1 MNLPS
6 RLAKEGEILVT
17 HKFFAGPI
25 GFASPEELSN
35 AQLCSKGAL
44 SGSWIQAEAGVFGLS
59 VRSAVSAVCIP
70 PGARLKLLSISDAA
84 RAKFGAAAGDE
95 VVFTQITAARN
106 RFRDALRIGGKHEV
120 LLQSLGRGLEIQ
132 VVSLTLTPEPNP
144 QAARLRHYLR
154 SLRGLR
160 RSGSI
165 NRSSHRE
172 MPHWSTFIGTW

>member
-17 HKFFAGPI
+17 HKFFTGPI
-25 GFASPEELSN
+25 GFASPEELRS
-35 AQLCSKGAL
+35 QGAV
-44 SGSWIQAEAGVFGLS
+44 SGSWIQAEVGLFGLS
-59 VRSAVSAVCIP
+59 VRSAVSAVCIA
-70 PGARLKLLSISDAA
+70 PGAQLKLLSISDAA

-120 LLQSLGRGLEIQ
+120 LLQSLGRGLEVQ
-132 VVSLTLTPEPNP
+132 VVSLTLAPEPYP
-144 QAARLRHYLR
+144 QATPLRR
-154 SLRGLR
+154 SLRPLSALR

-165 NRSSHRE
+165 KKSHRE